1 MATITLR
8 GDGVKRAMRSAARVG
23 FDPYNSWDTQAARG
37 GRISITERDDGTVAV
52 DYCTG
57 QYFQTEFRADVACV
71 LASALWDWTR
81 EYAMPTAVGHR
92 VRYVDGTES
101 GMLGLHAAMA
111 IASES
116 RSSHVV
122 DYYRTSPGGRMLS
135 AGDWLRRY
143 FAREFGSHLARRY
156 FN

>member
-23 FDPYNSWDTQAARG
+23 FGPYNSWDTQAARG

-57 QYFQTEFRADVACV
+57 QYFQTEFRAGVARV